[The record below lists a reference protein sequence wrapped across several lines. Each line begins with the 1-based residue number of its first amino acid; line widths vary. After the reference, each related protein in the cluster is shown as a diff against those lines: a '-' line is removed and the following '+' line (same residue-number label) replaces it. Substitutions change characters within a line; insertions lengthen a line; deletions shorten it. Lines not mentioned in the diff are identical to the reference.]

1 MGKIE
6 LTKNSVLKEKF
17 AHNII
22 LENTE
27 EPELYKD
34 IFPYSE
40 VPRITF
46 DNVDVP
52 MDLPQRIWITDTT
65 FRDGQ
70 QSIPPFTTE
79 QMVDIY
85 ELLHELDNNSG
96 VIRQTEFFLYTEKDR
111 KAAEECLK
119 KGYAF
124 PEVTSWIRA
133 NKEDFNLVKGMGIKE
148 TGILMSCSDYHIY
161 KKLSKTREKAADSY
175 ISIAEEAFKNGIVP
189 RCHLEDITRAD
200 FFGFVV
206 PFVNRLLKL
215 SKEADIPVKVR
226 ICDTLGLGVS
236 YRGAALPRSVQK
248 LVHGLKYYCGL
259 KSEQLEW
266 HGHNDFNAVVTNSS
280 SAWMYGSSSV
290 NTTLLGI
297 GERTGNCP
305 LESMVIEY
313 AQLKGTTEKIDL
325 KVITEIAEYFQYEFK
340 YEIPPR
346 TPFVG
351 SEFNVTRAGIHADG
365 ILKDEEIYNIFD
377 TEKLLDRPI
386 VVAVNEYSGLA
397 GIAAWVNTFFRLKG
411 SEKIDK
417 RDIRIHAIKE
427 WVDEQYKNGRT
438 TIMTNEELE
447 NAAKQLI
454 PEIVEKQSG
463 KAC

>member
-1 MGKIE
+1 MGKIK
-6 LTKNSVLKEKF
+6 LTQNRTLKERF

-22 LENTE
+22 LENTNQ
-27 EPELYKD
+27 PELYKD

-40 VPRITF
+40 IPRITF
-46 DNVDVP
+46 DNMDVP
-52 MDLPQRIWITDTT
+52 IDLPQKIWITDTT

-70 QSIPPFTTE
+70 QSIPPFTTG
-79 QMVDIY
+79 QIVDIY
-85 ELLHELDNNSG
+85 ELLHELDNGSG

-119 KGYAF
+119 KGYIF

-161 KKLSKTREKAADSY
+161 KKLNKTREEAADSY

-215 SKEADIPVKVR
+215 SKEAGMPVKIR
-226 ICDTLGLGVS
+226 ACDTLGLGVS

-248 LVHGLKYYCGL
+248 LIHGLKYYCGL
-259 KSEQLEW
+259 KNEQLEW
-266 HGHNDFNAVVTNSS
+266 HGHNDFNAVVTNST

-313 AQLKGTTEKIDL
+313 AQLKGTTEKMDI

-417 RDIRIHAIKE
+417 KDVRIHAIKE